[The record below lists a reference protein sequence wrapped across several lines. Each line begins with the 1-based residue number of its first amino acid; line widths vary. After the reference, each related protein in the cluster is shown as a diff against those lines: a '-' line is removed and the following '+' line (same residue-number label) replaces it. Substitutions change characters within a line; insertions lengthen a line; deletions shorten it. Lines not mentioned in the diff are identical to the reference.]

1 MRICIECRKPITKV
15 TRTADQ
21 INRKLRGDDSL
32 TRGKMRAA
40 KSPLFFFVC
49 VWLVERLTRDRKL
62 PITELSKTKPFGV
75 LDQFTKKAKM
85 FAWGVLQIQNFK
97 KNFILMGENPRTQ
110 LLEKA
115 WVGGEGRGGEIAI
128 GTWGQPHHSFILN
141 HSLIIKYIYRYIFFE
156 KKPCISLFVFLDRN
170 RSSFLFKSLDL

>member
-1 MRICIECRKPITKV
+1 MTFWH
-15 TRTADQ
+15 A
-21 INRKLRGDDSL
+21 
-32 TRGKMRAA
+32 GKCEQPSRHR
-40 KSPLFFFVC
+40 FFFVC

-110 LLEKA
+110 LIEKA
-115 WVGGEGRGGEIAI
+115 WVGGEGGGIAI

>member
-1 MRICIECRKPITKV
+1 MISYWFSFPTDKIQEISNFLHKSTGRNFSLVRICIECRKPITKV

-21 INRKLRGDDSL
+21 INRKLRGDDFL

-40 KSPLFFFVC
+40 KSPSFFFVC

-110 LLEKA
+110 LIEKA
-115 WVGGEGRGGEIAI
+115 WVGGEGRGGGSQLGHEANHIAVLF
-128 GTWGQPHHSFILN
+128 W
-141 HSLIIKYIYRYIFFE
+141 IIHW
-156 KKPCISLFVFLDRN
+156 L
-170 RSSFLFKSLDL
+170 